1 MVIGVT
7 IPNIDGRINSILG
20 ITGGNYLTRN
30 ETILPATF
38 TNSSLNSVGTLNNLN
53 VTNTIIG
60 TSGKFLNVSVEDGF
74 GILDNSGN
82 QRFTTWYGENIYKS
96 NFHTFNRDSGSGLMT
111 LDTTGL
117 TIIGNCTISGTLQS
131 PLLIY

>member
-20 ITGGNYLTRN
+20 ITGGNYLTKN

-38 TNSSLNSVGTLNNLN
+38 TSSSLNSVGTLNNLN

-74 GILDNSGN
+74 GILDNSGS

-96 NFHTFNRDSGSGLMT
+96 DLHTFSRNNGSGLMT
-111 LDTTGL
+111 LDK
-117 TIIGNCTISGTLQS
+117 QD
-131 PLLIY
+131 